1 MDHTLDRYHRC
12 GSCGYVIGP
21 SEHTG
26 ELVGRCPT
34 YCSTD
39 AVTFTPTEIT
49 FPAGPSRE
57 AIARDTRDVEA
68 LIRDKYRE
76 LDQAN
81 QANYG
86 ETVDAAFAK
95 LARHAGVHLFPSTDQ
110 KQATPRDQAAAL
122 QLGASYD
129 HSMSIEARPIGVD
142 EVQRRVESTPRV
154 YAESQLA
161 AMSDRDVET
170 LARRM
175 GVEVFPGAPYVNRE
189 RIAARSDA
197 NHEAW
202 LAKGRQEEADGTLLY
217 RADNDPEWVASW
229 TDEDRAGVG
238 AAAERQSQMD
248 WDVGRERG
256 RRWLDRLGDMSQAER
271 SGIQREA
278 DTAQDVERES
288 TARADPDADAA
299 DHPEHRSV
307 EAFMDAWADAFTAA
321 EAEGRET
328 ELFATVVGAPDPAP
342 TDAHQRGVAD
352 GYAGGPYDPG
362 LFADECIDA
371 DAHRAE
377 QPPAKWQRVQPDVCN
392 AGDVGGDVQVG
403 EAYNVRWQRMLPD
416 GNTAMI
422 TESTYRALNDL
433 NNPDGPTHMERQ
445 TEYLVCSDPADPGS
459 TELWSDARYATIHPS
474 ANDPVTDPEAV
485 ARRAAEV
492 PPNDHVWNTH
502 APGWA
507 VTGPAETART
517 ADPHEQGV
525 ADGYAGGPYN
535 EDLFT
540 DEQHG
545 PAYRAGAG
553 QADDDRD
560 NGHDDAD
567 GM

>member
-1 MDHTLDRYHRC
+1 MDDTLGRYHRC

-49 FPAGPSRE
+49 FPPAPSRE
-57 AIARDTRDVEA
+57 AVARDTRDVEA

-81 QANYG
+81 QANYVNPANWSPG
-86 ETVDAAFAK
+86 TPVKLADIRDRLPADIDRETVDAAFAK

-229 TDEDRAGVG
+229 TDEDRAAVG

-307 EAFMDAWADAFTAA
+307 EAFMDAWADVFTAA

-342 TDAHQRGVAD
+342 NDAHQR
-352 GYAGGPYDPG
+352 
-362 LFADECIDA
+362 
-371 DAHRAE
+371 
-377 QPPAKWQRVQPDVCN
+377 
-392 AGDVGGDVQVG
+392 
-403 EAYNVRWQRMLPD
+403 
-416 GNTAMI
+416 
-422 TESTYRALNDL
+422 
-433 NNPDGPTHMERQ
+433 
-445 TEYLVCSDPADPGS
+445 
-459 TELWSDARYATIHPS
+459 
-474 ANDPVTDPEAV
+474 
-485 ARRAAEV
+485 
-492 PPNDHVWNTH
+492 
-502 APGWA
+502 
-507 VTGPAETART
+507 
-517 ADPHEQGV
+517 GV

-540 DEQHG
+540 DNEHG
-545 PAYRAGAG
+545 AAYRAGLQEGRTAAVDEELTAAYGPEPAG
-553 QADDDRD
+553 RSAEAASD
-560 NGHDDAD
+560 NGNDDTD